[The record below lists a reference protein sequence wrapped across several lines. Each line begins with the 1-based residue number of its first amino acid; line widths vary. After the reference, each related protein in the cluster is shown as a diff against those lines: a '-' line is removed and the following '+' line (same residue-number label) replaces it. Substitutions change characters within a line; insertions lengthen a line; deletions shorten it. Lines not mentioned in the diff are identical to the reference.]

1 LKVDKQPKI
10 PLLELLINCQKRMD
24 GFLAVDQK
32 LKITQNDINKT
43 FDQLKTCEII

>member
-1 LKVDKQPKI
+1 
-10 PLLELLINCQKRMD
+10 MD